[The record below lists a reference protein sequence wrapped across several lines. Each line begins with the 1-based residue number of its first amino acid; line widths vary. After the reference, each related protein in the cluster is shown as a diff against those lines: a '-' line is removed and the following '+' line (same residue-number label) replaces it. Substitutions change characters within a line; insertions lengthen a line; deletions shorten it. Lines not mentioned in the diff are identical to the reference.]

1 LKEICKETGEI
12 EMRKEHI
19 VTMRFIIPSIGNNCK
34 EIQEDIPE
42 SKAKHISLA
51 IYGII
56 MEKRRCRRACEKKP
70 TILNATMEISYSGN
84 SYSEDFEIPSNVRSK
99 VIITVCKIINE

>member
-1 LKEICKETGEI
+1 MKRE
-12 EMRKEHI
+12 RI
-19 VTMRFIIPSIGNNCK
+19 VTMKLAIPSVGNNCK

-56 MEKRRCRRACEKKP
+56 TEERRCRRPCEKKP
-70 TILNATMEISYSGN
+70 TILNATMEISYSGD
-84 SYSEDFEIPSNVRSK
+84 SYSEDFEIPSNVMSK
-99 VIITVCKIINE
+99 VIITVCEIINE